1 MTARRARRPARAAGG
16 AKGRK
21 TRAKPGREQQALEGN
36 LGIEIGGIALLAA
49 AGVGL
54 VSLVRGPAG
63 YVGGALAAALLSAL
77 GSGAYV
83 VPLIAALTGILML
96 WRRTGY
102 AVMVRLVGL
111 VVASSAAVV
120 AFELAVAD
128 GAPLALP
135 FSDYLANSG
144 SLGGGAVGAAGA
156 WVFMRLFGYA
166 GTVVVLCAM
175 GAGGLA
181 VATNVSV
188 ASAATWVARTAW
200 SAVWLVIR
208 LVRAGFDAIV
218 LNLFEDNPPLCD
230 AARGAGMADPG
241 RDDVSPRPRRRQRSA
256 PSAAP
261 AAPTALVEPVAPAGP
276 AAPSVPSAPAA
287 TTAPRALT
295 PTDAHSAPA
304 LSAVGGLAERAAA
317 PSAPVAETPGAPL
330 KQLKLIDDS
339 TAGIVPP
346 LSILKA
352 PTRRRAARKESE
364 DPTALGRMLEET
376 LASFGVDAT
385 VVGVSQG
392 PMVTRFEVQPGVGVK
407 VSKIVNLA
415 DDLALA
421 FASAGVRIE
430 APIPG
435 KSAVGIEVPSREKSI
450 VYLREVLDSDE
461 FRGAE
466 SRLTMALGKDIA
478 GAPIVADMTDMLH
491 LLVAGATGS
500 GKSVCLNSIICSL
513 LFKATPDEV
522 RFLMIDPKRVELS
535 VYDGIPH
542 LLAPVITDPKKAS
555 GYLRWVV
562 EEMENRYRLFQIA
575 GARNIAQYNDMVKSG
590 ALEQFMPD
598 QDTEPEAQVQ
608 AQSQAQAQVDAE
620 RLRPLSYIVVIV
632 DELADLMMVAQREVE
647 DAIAR
652 LAFMAR
658 AAGIHL
664 LIATQRPSVDIL
676 TGIIKANIPS
686 RVAFAV
692 SSQVDS
698 RIILDTAGAERL
710 LGKGDMLFHPV
721 GLPKP
726 IRVQGAYISD
736 EEVAALVEFVRR
748 GGEPLYEAEN
758 VESSSKTGEGIAEDD
773 ELFAE
778 AATLVVQTGE
788 ASISKV
794 QRRFRVGYARAA
806 RLIDTMEVLGII
818 GPYEGSKPRKVLMD
832 EAELEEALGRRG

>member
-1 MTARRARRPARAAGG
+1 MACKVELRSCGGEGVTAKRASRPTRAARG
-16 AKGRK
+16 AKRRKTKAEPGRK
-21 TRAKPGREQQALEGN
+21 EQALGGD
-36 LGIEIGGIALLAA
+36 LGAEIGGISLLAA
-49 AGVGL
+49 AGIGL
-54 VSLVRGPAG
+54 VSLIRGPAG
-63 YVGGALAAALLSAL
+63 YVGGALAGALLSAV
-77 GSGAYV
+77 GTGAYV
-83 VPLIAALTGILML
+83 VPLMAALTGVLML

-102 AVMVRLVGL
+102 ATMVRLAGL
-111 VVASSAAVV
+111 AIASLAAVV
-120 AFELAVAD
+120 AFEMAVA
-128 GAPLALP
+128 GSAPSALP
-135 FSDYLANSG
+135 FYDYLHNCG
-144 SLGGGAVGAAGA
+144 ILGGGVVGATGA

-166 GTVVVLCAM
+166 GAIIVLCAM
-175 GAGGLA
+175 GVAGLSM
-181 VATNVSV
+181 ATNVSV
-188 ASAATWVARTAW
+188 ARAATWTARALW
-200 SAVWLVIR
+200 MAVWLVVRMI
-208 LVRAGFDAIV
+208 RAGFDAVV
-218 LNLFEDNPPLCD
+218 LNLFEERPPPPEEARGDD
-230 AARGAGMADPG
+230 AA
-241 RDDVSPRPRRRQRSA
+241 SPAVRA
-256 PSAAP
+256 PK
-261 AAPTALVEPVAPAGP
+261 
-276 AAPSVPSAPAA
+276 PSSAPAA
-287 TTAPRALT
+287 TRVAQADLAPE
-295 PTDAHSAPA
+295 SE
-304 LSAVGGLAERAAA
+304 AERAPVDRPSGRRVSMGQDSPA
-317 PSAPVAETPGAPL
+317 PPIGPL
-330 KQLKLIDDS
+330 EQLKLIDDS
-339 TAGIVPP
+339 TVRVLPP
-346 LSILKA
+346 VSILRA
-352 PTRRRAARKESE
+352 PVRRKGARKDSE
-364 DPTALGRMLEET
+364 DTGALGRMLEET
-376 LASFGVDAT
+376 LASFGVEAS

-435 KSAVGIEVPSREKSI
+435 KSAVGIEVPSRQKSV

-466 SRLTMALGKDIA
+466 SRLSMALGKDIA
-478 GAPIVADMTDMLH
+478 GAPIVADLSDMLH

-513 LFKATPDEV
+513 LFKATPEEV
-522 RFLMIDPKRVELS
+522 RLLMIDPKRVELS

-542 LLAPVITDPKKAS
+542 LLAPVVTDSKKAS

-575 GARNIAQYNDMVKSG
+575 GARNITQYNDMVTSG
-590 ALEQFMPD
+590 TLEQFLPD
-598 QDTEPEAQVQ
+598 QEPEADVGQSGQ
-608 AQSQAQAQVDAE
+608 AAQSGQTPGP
-620 RLRPLSYIVVIV
+620 RPLSYIVVIV

-686 RVAFAV
+686 RIAFAV

-736 EEVAALVEFVRR
+736 EEVSALVEFVKGR
-748 GGEPLYEAEN
+748 GEPSYEAES
-758 VESSSKTGEGIAEDD
+758 VESSAKVGEGIAEDD
-773 ELFAE
+773 ELFVD

-818 GPYEGSKPRKVLMD
+818 GPYEGSKPRKVLIS
-832 EAELEEALGRRG
+832 EAELEETLGRR

>member
-1 MTARRARRPARAAGG
+1 VTARRARRPARAAGR
-16 AKGRK
+16 AKRQK
-21 TRAKPGREQQALEGN
+21 TRAKPSSEERALEGN
-36 LGIEIGGIALLAA
+36 LGVEIGGISLLAA

-63 YVGGALAAALLSAL
+63 YVGGALAASLLSAL
-77 GSGAYV
+77 GRGAYV

-120 AFELAVAD
+120 SFELAVAD

-135 FSDYLANSG
+135 FSDYLRNSG
-144 SLGGGAVGAAGA
+144 VLGGGAVGAAGA

-166 GTVVVLCAM
+166 GTVIVLCAM

-188 ASAATWVARTAW
+188 ASAVTWVARTVW
-200 SAVWLVIR
+200 SALWLVVR
-208 LVRAGFDAIV
+208 MVRAGFDAIV
-218 LNLFEDNPPLCD
+218 LYLFEESAPSPD
-230 AARGAGMADPG
+230 APRETGAPG
-241 RDDVSPRPRRRQRSA
+241 GGPDDLSRSTPRRRR
-256 PSAAP
+256 
-261 AAPTALVEPVAPAGP
+261 
-276 AAPSVPSAPAA
+276 SVPSTAPAVPI
-287 TTAPRALT
+287 APVGPSPVDAPT
-295 PTDAHSAPA
+295 PADSHSAPVQPIA
-304 LSAVGGLAERAAA
+304 GGAAIRAVA
-317 PSAPVAETPGAPL
+317 SAPTSEGSGMPL
-330 KQLKLIDDS
+330 QQLKLIDDS
-339 TAGIVPP
+339 ATGILPP
-346 LSILKA
+346 LSILRSPA
-352 PTRRRAARKESE
+352 RRRAGRKESE
-364 DPTALGRMLEET
+364 DPNALGRMLEET

-478 GAPIVADMTDMLH
+478 GAPIVADLADMLH

-513 LFKATPDEV
+513 LFKATPEEV
-522 RFLMIDPKRVELS
+522 RLLMIDPKRVELS

-575 GARNIAQYNDMVKSG
+575 GARNIAQYNEMVKSG
-590 ALEQFMPD
+590 TLEQFLPD
-598 QDTEPEAQVQ
+598 QETEAET
-608 AQSQAQAQVDAE
+608 QAQAKQTQGQAEAE
-620 RLRPLSYIVVIV
+620 RPRPLSYVVVIV

-686 RVAFAV
+686 RIAFAV

-736 EEVAALVEFVRR
+736 EEVAVLVEFVRR
-748 GGEPLYEAEN
+748 GGKPLYEAES
-758 VESSSKTGEGIAEDD
+758 VESSAKAGEGIAEDD

-788 ASISKV
+788 ASISKI

>member
-1 MTARRARRPARAAGG
+1 VTARRARRPARAAGG
-16 AKGRK
+16 AKRQK
-21 TRAKPGREQQALEGN
+21 TRAKPGREQQTLEGN

-77 GSGAYV
+77 GRGAYV

-102 AVMVRLVGL
+102 AAMVRLVGL

-135 FSDYLANSG
+135 FSDYLPSSG
-144 SLGGGAVGAAGA
+144 ILGGGAVGAAGA
-156 WVFMRLFGYA
+156 WAFMRLFGYA
-166 GTVVVLCAM
+166 GTIVVLCAM

-188 ASAATWVARTAW
+188 ASAATWVARTTW
-200 SAVWLVIR
+200 SVGWLVVR
-208 LVRAGFDAIV
+208 MVRAGFDAVV
-218 LNLFEDNPPLCD
+218 LHLFEENPPLPD
-230 AARGAGMADPG
+230 AARDAGAAGAKH
-241 RDDVSPRPRRRQRSA
+241 DDVSPRAPARQRSTRSVA
-256 PSAAP
+256 
-261 AAPTALVEPVAPAGP
+261 PVAPA
-276 AAPSVPSAPAA
+276 APAA
-287 TTAPRALT
+287 TTAPSALT
-295 PTDAHSAPA
+295 PTDVHSAPGS
-304 LSAVGGLAERAAA
+304 SAVGAAAVRAAT
-317 PSAPVAETPGAPL
+317 PSAPTAQMPDTPL

-339 TAGIVPP
+339 TTGILPP
-346 LSILKA
+346 LSILRV
-352 PTRRRAARKESE
+352 PMRRRVARKESE
-364 DPTALGRMLEET
+364 DPNALGRMLEET

-461 FRGAE
+461 FRGSE

-478 GAPIVADMTDMLH
+478 GAPIVADLADMLH

-513 LFKATPDEV
+513 LFKATPEEV
-522 RFLMIDPKRVELS
+522 RLLMIDPKRVELS

-590 ALEQFMPD
+590 ALEQFLPD
-598 QDTEPEAQVQ
+598 QDTEADAQQTQGQ
-608 AQSQAQAQVDAE
+608 AEAE
-620 RLRPLSYIVVIV
+620 RPRPLSYVVVIV

-686 RVAFAV
+686 RIAFAV

-758 VESSSKTGEGIAEDD
+758 VESSAKAGEGIAEDD

-788 ASISKV
+788 ASISKI

>member
-16 AKGRK
+16 AKRQK
-21 TRAKPGREQQALEGN
+21 TKAKPSREEQALEGD
-36 LGIEIGGIALLAA
+36 LGVEIGGISLLAA

-63 YVGGALAAALLSAL
+63 YVGGALATALLSAL
-77 GSGAYV
+77 GRGAYV

-102 AVMVRLVGL
+102 VVMVRLVGL
-111 VVASSAAVV
+111 AVASSAAVV
-120 AFELAVAD
+120 AFELAAVD
-128 GAPLALP
+128 GAPLALS
-135 FSDYLANSG
+135 FSDYLASSG
-144 SLGGGAVGAAGA
+144 VLGGGAVGAAGA
-156 WVFMRLFGYA
+156 WAFMRLFGYA

-175 GAGGLA
+175 GAAGLA
-181 VATNVSV
+181 MATNVSV
-188 ASAATWVARTAW
+188 ASAVTWVARTVW
-200 SAVWLVIR
+200 SAMCLAIR
-208 LVRAGFDAIV
+208 MIRAGFDAIV
-218 LNLFEDNPPLCD
+218 LNLFEERPPLPD
-230 AARGAGMADPG
+230 VPHEAKAVGAEPV
-241 RDDVSPRPRRRQRSA
+241 DVSPPTPVGPRSDPATAPAASSVSA
-256 PSAAP
+256 PSAAGGAARRVAAASSP
-261 AAPTALVEPVAPAGP
+261 AAEAP
-276 AAPSVPSAPAA
+276 
-287 TTAPRALT
+287 
-295 PTDAHSAPA
+295 
-304 LSAVGGLAERAAA
+304 GL
-317 PSAPVAETPGAPL
+317 PMQ
-330 KQLKLIDDS
+330 QLKLIDDD
-339 TAGIVPP
+339 TAGMLPP
-346 LSILKA
+346 LSILRA
-352 PTRRRAARKESE
+352 PVRRRAARKDSE
-364 DPTALGRMLEET
+364 DPGALGRMLEET

-435 KSAVGIEVPSREKSI
+435 KSAVGIEVPSREKSV

-461 FRGAE
+461 FRGAQ

-478 GAPIVADMTDMLH
+478 GAPIVADLTDMLH

-513 LFKATPDEV
+513 LFKATPEEV
-522 RFLMIDPKRVELS
+522 RLLMIDPKRVELS

-590 ALEQFMPD
+590 DLEQFLPD
-598 QDTEPEAQVQ
+598 QETEAEAE
-608 AQSQAQAQVDAE
+608 APLPRA
-620 RLRPLSYIVVIV
+620 LSYVVVIV

-686 RVAFAV
+686 RIAFAV

-736 EEVAALVEFVRR
+736 EEVAALVDFVRR
-748 GGEPLYEAEN
+748 RGEPLYEAES
-758 VESSSKTGEGIAEDD
+758 VESSVKTGEGIAEDD

-788 ASISKV
+788 ASISKI

-832 EAELEEALGRRG
+832 EAGLEEVLGRRG

>member
-16 AKGRK
+16 AKRQK

-36 LGIEIGGIALLAA
+36 LGVEIGGIALLAA

-77 GSGAYV
+77 GRGAYV

-144 SLGGGAVGAAGA
+144 ILGGGALGAAGA

-166 GTVVVLCAM
+166 GTIVVLCAM

-188 ASAATWVARTAW
+188 ASAATWVARTVW

-208 LVRAGFDAIV
+208 MVRAGFDAIV
-218 LNLFEDNPPLCD
+218 LNLFEENLPSPD
-230 AARGAGMADPG
+230 ATREMGAADAKH
-241 RDDVSPRPRRRQRSA
+241 DDVSPRARGRQRST
-256 PSAAP
+256 PSAVP
-261 AAPTALVEPVAPAGP
+261 AAPTAPAEPVAPA
-276 AAPSVPSAPAA
+276 AMIAPSALTPVDVPSAPA
-287 TTAPRALT
+287 
-295 PTDAHSAPA
+295 SPA
-304 LSAVGGLAERAAA
+304 LGGAGVRAPA
-317 PSAPVAETPGAPL
+317 PSAPGAEMPGAPL

-339 TAGIVPP
+339 TALPP
-346 LSILKA
+346 LSILRA
-352 PTRRRAARKESE
+352 PTRRRVARKESE
-364 DPTALGRMLEET
+364 DPSALGRMLEET
-376 LASFGVDAT
+376 LASFSVDAT

-478 GAPIVADMTDMLH
+478 GAPIVADLADMLH

-513 LFKATPDEV
+513 LFKATPEEV
-522 RFLMIDPKRVELS
+522 RLLMIDPKRVELS

-590 ALEQFMPD
+590 TLEQFMPE
-598 QDTEPEAQVQ
+598 QETESEAGGQ
-608 AQSQAQAQVDAE
+608 AQTEAE
-620 RLRPLSYIVVIV
+620 RPRPLSYVVVIV

-686 RVAFAV
+686 RIAFAV

-758 VESSSKTGEGIAEDD
+758 VESSAKTGEGIAEDD

-778 AATLVVQTGE
+778 AAALVVQTGE
-788 ASISKV
+788 ASISKI

>member
-16 AKGRK
+16 PKRQKTKAK
-21 TRAKPGREQQALEGN
+21 TSREQQALEGD
-36 LGIEIGGIALLAA
+36 LGVEIGGIALLAA

-77 GSGAYV
+77 GMGAYV

-102 AVMVRLVGL
+102 AVMVRLAGL
-111 VVASSAAVV
+111 VVVSSAAVV
-120 AFELAVAD
+120 AFELAAAD

-144 SLGGGAVGAAGA
+144 ILGGGALGAAGA

-166 GTVVVLCAM
+166 GTIVVLCAM

-188 ASAATWVARTAW
+188 ASAATWVARTVW
-200 SAVWLVIR
+200 SAVWLVVR
-208 LVRAGFDAIV
+208 TVRAGFDAIV
-218 LNLFEDNPPLCD
+218 LNLFEENLPSPD
-230 AARGAGMADPG
+230 AVRETGTTDAKH
-241 RDDVSPRPRRRQRSA
+241 DDVSPRAPGRQRSA

-261 AAPTALVEPVAPAGP
+261 AEPASP
-276 AAPSVPSAPAA
+276 AAPVAS
-287 TTAPRALT
+287 
-295 PTDAHSAPA
+295 
-304 LSAVGGLAERAAA
+304 SAVGETAVRAAA
-317 PSAPVAETPGAPL
+317 PSAPAAQMPGTQL

-339 TAGIVPP
+339 TAGILPP
-346 LSILKA
+346 LSILRV

-364 DPTALGRMLEET
+364 DPSALGRMLEET
-376 LASFGVDAT
+376 LASFGVEAT

-478 GAPIVADMTDMLH
+478 GAPIVADLADMLH

-513 LFKATPDEV
+513 LFKATPEEV
-522 RFLMIDPKRVELS
+522 RLLMIDPKRVELS

-590 ALEQFMPD
+590 TLEQFLPD
-598 QDTEPEAQVQ
+598 QETEAE
-608 AQSQAQAQVDAE
+608 AQAQQTQGQVEAE
-620 RLRPLSYIVVIV
+620 RPRPLSYVVVIV

-686 RVAFAV
+686 RIAFAV

-758 VESSSKTGEGIAEDD
+758 VESSAKTGEGIAEDD

-788 ASISKV
+788 ASISKI

>member
-16 AKGRK
+16 AKKQK
-21 TRAKPGREQQALEGN
+21 TKAKPKREEQALEGD
-36 LGIEIGGIALLAA
+36 LGVEIGGIALSAA

-63 YVGGALAAALLSAL
+63 YVGGALASALLSAL
-77 GSGAYV
+77 GRGAYV
-83 VPLIAALTGILML
+83 VPLIAALTGVLML

-102 AVMVRLVGL
+102 VVMVRLAGL
-111 VVASSAAVV
+111 AVASLAAVV
-120 AFELAVAD
+120 AFELAAVG

-135 FSDYLANSG
+135 FSDYLRNAG
-144 SLGGGAVGAAGA
+144 FLGGGALGAAGA

-166 GTVVVLCAM
+166 GTIVVLCAM
-175 GAGGLA
+175 GAGGIA

-188 ASAATWVARTAW
+188 ASAITWVARTIW
-200 SAVWLVIR
+200 SAIWLAIR
-208 LVRAGFDAIV
+208 MVRAAFDAVV
-218 LNLFEDNPPLCD
+218 LNLFEERPPSPD
-230 AARGAGMADPG
+230 APDKMGVAGGKP
-241 RDDVSPRPRRRQRSA
+241 DDVSPRAPSRPRSAPPADLAAPTVPAPAAMTPADSLPPTDARAVPA
-256 PSAAP
+256 PSAAGR
-261 AAPTALVEPVAPAGP
+261 AAVRA
-276 AAPSVPSAPAA
+276 AAPSVP
-287 TTAPRALT
+287 
-295 PTDAHSAPA
+295 
-304 LSAVGGLAERAAA
+304 
-317 PSAPVAETPGAPL
+317 GADMPDVPL
-330 KQLKLIDDS
+330 QQLKLIDDS
-339 TAGIVPP
+339 AAGVLPP
-346 LSILKA
+346 LSILRA
-352 PTRRRAARKESE
+352 PARRKTARKDTE
-364 DPTALGRMLEET
+364 DPSALGRMLEET
-376 LASFGVDAT
+376 LGSFGVDAT

-435 KSAVGIEVPSREKSI
+435 KSAVGIEVPSREKSV

-461 FRGAE
+461 FRGSE

-478 GAPIVADMTDMLH
+478 GAPIVADLADMLH

-513 LFKATPDEV
+513 LFKATPEEV

-535 VYDGIPH
+535 VYDGVPH

-590 ALEQFMPD
+590 TLEQFLPD
-598 QDTEPEAQVQ
+598 QESEADAQVQ
-608 AQSQAQAQVDAE
+608 AQADAV
-620 RLRPLSYIVVIV
+620 RPRPLSYVVVIV

-686 RVAFAV
+686 RIAFAV

-748 GGEPLYEAEN
+748 RGEPLYEAEN
-758 VESSSKTGEGIAEDD
+758 VQSSAKASEGIAEDD

-788 ASISKV
+788 ASISKI

>member
-1 MTARRARRPARAAGG
+1 
-16 AKGRK
+16 
-21 TRAKPGREQQALEGN
+21 
-36 LGIEIGGIALLAA
+36 
-49 AGVGL
+49 
-54 VSLVRGPAG
+54 
-63 YVGGALAAALLSAL
+63 
-77 GSGAYV
+77 
-83 VPLIAALTGILML
+83 
-96 WRRTGY
+96 
-102 AVMVRLVGL
+102 
-111 VVASSAAVV
+111 
-120 AFELAVAD
+120 
-128 GAPLALP
+128 
-135 FSDYLANSG
+135 
-144 SLGGGAVGAAGA
+144 
-156 WVFMRLFGYA
+156 
-166 GTVVVLCAM
+166 
-175 GAGGLA
+175 
-181 VATNVSV
+181 
-188 ASAATWVARTAW
+188 
-200 SAVWLVIR
+200 
-208 LVRAGFDAIV
+208 
-218 LNLFEDNPPLCD
+218 
-230 AARGAGMADPG
+230 
-241 RDDVSPRPRRRQRSA
+241 RQRSTRSAA
-256 PSAAP
+256 PVAPAASAAP
-261 AAPTALVEPVAPAGP
+261 AAMTEHSAPGSSAVG
-276 AAPSVPSAPAA
+276 AAAVRAATPSAP
-287 TTAPRALT
+287 TAQMPDT
-295 PTDAHSAPA
+295 
-304 LSAVGGLAERAAA
+304 
-317 PSAPVAETPGAPL
+317 PL

-339 TAGIVPP
+339 TTGILPP
-346 LSILKA
+346 LSILRV
-352 PTRRRAARKESE
+352 PMRRRVARKESE
-364 DPTALGRMLEET
+364 DPNALGRMLEET

-461 FRGAE
+461 FRGSE

-478 GAPIVADMTDMLH
+478 GAPIVADLADMLH

-513 LFKATPDEV
+513 LFKATPEEV
-522 RFLMIDPKRVELS
+522 RLLMIDPKRVELS

-590 ALEQFMPD
+590 ALEQFLPD
-598 QDTEPEAQVQ
+598 QDTEADAQQTQGQ
-608 AQSQAQAQVDAE
+608 AEAE
-620 RLRPLSYIVVIV
+620 RPRPLSYVVVIV

-686 RVAFAV
+686 RIAFAV

-758 VESSSKTGEGIAEDD
+758 VESSAKAGEGIAEDD

-788 ASISKV
+788 ASISKI

>member
-16 AKGRK
+16 AKRQK
-21 TRAKPGREQQALEGN
+21 TRAKPGREQQALEGD
-36 LGIEIGGIALLAA
+36 LGVEIGGIALLAA

-77 GSGAYV
+77 GRGAYV

-102 AVMVRLVGL
+102 AAMVRLVGL

-144 SLGGGAVGAAGA
+144 ILGGGAVGAAGA
-156 WVFMRLFGYA
+156 WALMRLFGYA
-166 GTVVVLCAM
+166 GTIVVLCAM

-181 VATNVSV
+181 VAANVSV
-188 ASAATWVARTAW
+188 ASAATWVARTVW
-200 SAVWLVIR
+200 SAVWLLIR
-208 LVRAGFDAIV
+208 MVRAGFDAVV
-218 LNLFEDNPPLCD
+218 LHLFEENPPSPEVAREMAAED
-230 AARGAGMADPG
+230 AKHDS
-241 RDDVSPRPRRRQRSA
+241 VSPRARGRRRST
-256 PSAAP
+256 PSAVP
-261 AAPTALVEPVAPAGP
+261 AAPTAPTAPTA
-276 AAPSVPSAPAA
+276 PSAPAA
-287 TTAPRALT
+287 TTAPSALT
-295 PTDAHSAPA
+295 PTAS
-304 LSAVGGLAERAAA
+304 SAVGGAAVRAAA
-317 PSAPVAETPGAPL
+317 PSAPAAQIPDTPL

-339 TAGIVPP
+339 TAGILPP
-346 LSILKA
+346 LSILRA
-352 PTRRRAARKESE
+352 PTRRRLARKESE
-364 DPTALGRMLEET
+364 DPSALGRMLEET

-478 GAPIVADMTDMLH
+478 GAPIVADLADMLH

-513 LFKATPDEV
+513 LFKATPEEV
-522 RFLMIDPKRVELS
+522 RLLMIDPKRVELS

-590 ALEQFMPD
+590 TLEQFLPD
-598 QDTEPEAQVQ
+598 QDTDAG
-608 AQSQAQAQVDAE
+608 AQAQAQHTQGRAE
-620 RLRPLSYIVVIV
+620 AEQPRPLSYVVVIV

-686 RVAFAV
+686 RIAFSV

-726 IRVQGAYISD
+726 IRVQGAYISE

-758 VESSSKTGEGIAEDD
+758 VESSAKAGEGIAEDD

>member
-1 MTARRARRPARAAGG
+1 VTARRARRPARAAGG
-16 AKGRK
+16 AKRQK
-21 TRAKPGREQQALEGN
+21 TKAKPSREQQALEGN
-36 LGIEIGGIALLAA
+36 LSVEIGGIALLTA

-77 GSGAYV
+77 GRGAYV
-83 VPLIAALTGILML
+83 VPLIAALTGVLML

-102 AVMVRLVGL
+102 AVMVRLAGL

-135 FSDYLANSG
+135 FSDYLVNSG
-144 SLGGGAVGAAGA
+144 VLGGGALGAAGA
-156 WVFMRLFGYA
+156 WVLMRLFGYA
-166 GTVVVLCAM
+166 GTIVVLCAM

-188 ASAATWVARTAW
+188 ASAATWVARTVW

-208 LVRAGFDAIV
+208 MVRAGFDAIV
-218 LNLFEDNPPLCD
+218 LNLFEENPRLPD
-230 AARGAGMADPG
+230 ADREMGAADAEH
-241 RDDVSPRPRRRQRSA
+241 DDVSPRAPGRQRSK

-261 AAPTALVEPVAPAGP
+261 AAPVARAPMTEP
-276 AAPSVPSAPAA
+276 S
-287 TTAPRALT
+287 ALT
-295 PTDAHSAPA
+295 PTDVHSVPA
-304 LSAVGGLAERAAA
+304 SSVVGGAAVRASVPPPPAAEM
-317 PSAPVAETPGAPL
+317 PGAPL

-339 TAGIVPP
+339 TAGILPP
-346 LSILKA
+346 LSILRA

-364 DPTALGRMLEET
+364 DPGALGRMLEET

-450 VYLREVLDSDE
+450 VYLRDVLDSDE

-478 GAPIVADMTDMLH
+478 GAPIVADLADMLH

-513 LFKATPDEV
+513 LFKATPEEV
-522 RFLMIDPKRVELS
+522 RLLMIDPKRVELS

-575 GARNIAQYNDMVKSG
+575 GARNISQYNDMVKSG
-590 ALEQFMPD
+590 TLEQFLPD
-598 QDTEPEAQVQ
+598 QETEPD
-608 AQSQAQAQVDAE
+608 SQAQAEQTQGQAEAE
-620 RLRPLSYIVVIV
+620 RPRPLSYVVVIV

-686 RVAFAV
+686 RIAFAV

-748 GGEPLYEAEN
+748 GGQPMYEAEN
-758 VESSSKTGEGIAEDD
+758 VESSAKTGEGIAEDD

-788 ASISKV
+788 ASISKI

>member
-1 MTARRARRPARAAGG
+1 M
-16 AKGRK
+16 
-21 TRAKPGREQQALEGN
+21 
-36 LGIEIGGIALLAA
+36 
-49 AGVGL
+49 
-54 VSLVRGPAG
+54 
-63 YVGGALAAALLSAL
+63 
-77 GSGAYV
+77 
-83 VPLIAALTGILML
+83 
-96 WRRTGY
+96 
-102 AVMVRLVGL
+102 
-111 VVASSAAVV
+111 
-120 AFELAVAD
+120 
-128 GAPLALP
+128 
-135 FSDYLANSG
+135 
-144 SLGGGAVGAAGA
+144 
-156 WVFMRLFGYA
+156 
-166 GTVVVLCAM
+166 
-175 GAGGLA
+175 
-181 VATNVSV
+181 
-188 ASAATWVARTAW
+188 
-200 SAVWLVIR
+200 
-208 LVRAGFDAIV
+208 
-218 LNLFEDNPPLCD
+218 
-230 AARGAGMADPG
+230 
-241 RDDVSPRPRRRQRSA
+241 
-256 PSAAP
+256 
-261 AAPTALVEPVAPAGP
+261 
-276 AAPSVPSAPAA
+276 
-287 TTAPRALT
+287 
-295 PTDAHSAPA
+295 
-304 LSAVGGLAERAAA
+304 
-317 PSAPVAETPGAPL
+317 
-330 KQLKLIDDS
+330 
-339 TAGIVPP
+339 
-346 LSILKA
+346 
-352 PTRRRAARKESE
+352 RRRAARKDSE
-364 DPTALGRMLEET
+364 DPSALGRMLEET

-435 KSAVGIEVPSREKSI
+435 KSAVGIEVPSREKSM

-461 FRGAE
+461 FRGAQ

-478 GAPIVADMTDMLH
+478 GAPIVADLADMLH

-513 LFKATPDEV
+513 LFKATPEEV
-522 RFLMIDPKRVELS
+522 RLLMIDPKRVELS

-590 ALEQFMPD
+590 DLEQFLPD
-598 QDTEPEAQVQ
+598 QETEAEAE
-608 AQSQAQAQVDAE
+608 APLPRA
-620 RLRPLSYIVVIV
+620 LSYVVVIV

-686 RVAFAV
+686 RIAFAV

-726 IRVQGAYISD
+726 VRIQGAYISD
-736 EEVAALVEFVRR
+736 EEVAALVDFVRR
-748 GGEPLYEAEN
+748 RGEPLSRSRE
-758 VESSSKTGEGIAEDD
+758 VESSVKTGEGIAEDD

-778 AATLVVQTGE
+778 ATTLVVQTGE
-788 ASISKV
+788 ASISKI

-832 EAELEEALGRRG
+832 EAGLEEVLGRRG

>member
-1 MTARRARRPARAAGG
+1 MPD
-16 AKGRK
+16 
-21 TRAKPGREQQALEGN
+21 
-36 LGIEIGGIALLAA
+36 
-49 AGVGL
+49 
-54 VSLVRGPAG
+54 
-63 YVGGALAAALLSAL
+63 
-77 GSGAYV
+77 
-83 VPLIAALTGILML
+83 VPL
-96 WRRTGY
+96 
-102 AVMVRLVGL
+102 
-111 VVASSAAVV
+111 
-120 AFELAVAD
+120 
-128 GAPLALP
+128 
-135 FSDYLANSG
+135 
-144 SLGGGAVGAAGA
+144 
-156 WVFMRLFGYA
+156 
-166 GTVVVLCAM
+166 
-175 GAGGLA
+175 
-181 VATNVSV
+181 
-188 ASAATWVARTAW
+188 
-200 SAVWLVIR
+200 
-208 LVRAGFDAIV
+208 
-218 LNLFEDNPPLCD
+218 
-230 AARGAGMADPG
+230 
-241 RDDVSPRPRRRQRSA
+241 Q
-256 PSAAP
+256 
-261 AAPTALVEPVAPAGP
+261 
-276 AAPSVPSAPAA
+276 
-287 TTAPRALT
+287 
-295 PTDAHSAPA
+295 
-304 LSAVGGLAERAAA
+304 
-317 PSAPVAETPGAPL
+317 
-330 KQLKLIDDS
+330 QLKLIDDS
-339 TAGIVPP
+339 AAGILPP
-346 LSILKA
+346 LSILRTPA
-352 PTRRRAARKESE
+352 RRKTARKDTE
-364 DPTALGRMLEET
+364 DPGALGRMLEET
-376 LASFGVDAT
+376 LGSFGVDAT

-435 KSAVGIEVPSREKSI
+435 KSAVGIEVPSREKSV

-461 FRGAE
+461 FRGSE

-478 GAPIVADMTDMLH
+478 GAPIVADLADMLH

-513 LFKATPDEV
+513 LFKATPEEV

-535 VYDGIPH
+535 VYDGVPH

-590 ALEQFMPD
+590 TLEQFLPD
-598 QDTEPEAQVQ
+598 QESEADAQVQ
-608 AQSQAQAQVDAE
+608 SQADAE
-620 RLRPLSYIVVIV
+620 RPRPLSYVVVIV

-686 RVAFAV
+686 RIAFAV

-748 GGEPLYEAEN
+748 RGEPLYEAEN
-758 VESSSKTGEGIAEDD
+758 VQSSAKASEGIAEDD

-778 AATLVVQTGE
+778 AATLVVQSGE
-788 ASISKV
+788 ASISKI

>member
-16 AKGRK
+16 ARRHK
-21 TRAKPGREQQALEGN
+21 TKAKPSREGQALEGD
-36 LGIEIGGIALLAA
+36 LGVEIGGISLLAA

-63 YVGGALAAALLSAL
+63 YVGGALATALLSAL
-77 GSGAYV
+77 GRAAYV

-102 AVMVRLVGL
+102 VVMVRLAGL
-111 VVASSAAVV
+111 AVASSAAVV
-120 AFELAVAD
+120 AFELAAAD

-135 FSDYLANSG
+135 FSDYLRNSG
-144 SLGGGAVGAAGA
+144 VLGGGAVGAAGA
-156 WVFMRLFGYA
+156 WAFMRLFGYA
-166 GTVVVLCAM
+166 GTIVVLCAM
-175 GAGGLA
+175 GVAGLA
-181 VATNVSV
+181 MATNVSV
-188 ASAATWVARTAW
+188 ARAVTWAARMVW
-200 SAVWLVIR
+200 SAVWFVVR
-208 LVRAGFDAIV
+208 MVRAGFDAVV
-218 LNLFEDNPPLCD
+218 LNLFEERPPLPR
-230 AARGAGMADPG
+230 APHEAGAVGTEP
-241 RDDVSPRPRRRQRSA
+241 DDVSPPTPVRPRSAASTAPAVPAQSAASGISA
-256 PSAAP
+256 PSAAGGV
-261 AAPTALVEPVAPAGP
+261 AL
-276 AAPSVPSAPAA
+276 
-287 TTAPRALT
+287 
-295 PTDAHSAPA
+295 
-304 LSAVGGLAERAAA
+304 RAAA
-317 PSAPVAETPGAPL
+317 AYAPAVEAPGQPL
-330 KQLKLIDDS
+330 QQLKLIDDC
-339 TAGIVPP
+339 TARILPP
-346 LSILKA
+346 VSILRA
-352 PTRRRAARKESE
+352 PARRRAARKDSE
-364 DPTALGRMLEET
+364 DPGALGRMLEET

-407 VSKIVNLA
+407 VSRIVNLA

-461 FRGAE
+461 FRGAQ

-478 GAPIVADMTDMLH
+478 GATIVADLADMLH

-513 LFKATPDEV
+513 LFKASPEEV
-522 RFLMIDPKRVELS
+522 RLLMIDPKRVELS

-590 ALEQFMPD
+590 TLEQFLPD
-598 QDTEPEAQVQ
+598 QETEAEAE
-608 AQSQAQAQVDAE
+608 ADAP
-620 RLRPLSYIVVIV
+620 RARPLSYVVVIV

-686 RVAFAV
+686 RIAFAV

-748 GGEPLYEAEN
+748 RGEPSYEAES
-758 VESSSKTGEGIAEDD
+758 VQPSAKAGEGIAEDD
-773 ELFAE
+773 ELFTE
-778 AATLVVQTGE
+778 AATLVVQSGE

-832 EAELEEALGRRG
+832 EAELEEVLGRRG

>member
-16 AKGRK
+16 AKRQK
-21 TRAKPGREQQALEGN
+21 TKAKPSREEQALEGD
-36 LGIEIGGIALLAA
+36 LGVEIGGISLLAA

-63 YVGGALAAALLSAL
+63 YVGGALATALLSAL
-77 GSGAYV
+77 GRGAYV

-102 AVMVRLVGL
+102 VVMVRLVGL
-111 VVASSAAVV
+111 AVASSAAVV
-120 AFELAVAD
+120 AFELAAVD
-128 GAPLALP
+128 GAPLALS
-135 FSDYLANSG
+135 FSDYLASSG
-144 SLGGGAVGAAGA
+144 VLGGGAVGAAGA
-156 WVFMRLFGYA
+156 WAFMRLFGYA

-175 GAGGLA
+175 GVAGLA
-181 VATNVSV
+181 MATNVSV
-188 ASAATWVARTAW
+188 ASAVTWVARTVW
-200 SAVWLVIR
+200 SAICLAIR
-208 LVRAGFDAIV
+208 MIRAGFDAIV
-218 LNLFEDNPPLCD
+218 LNLFEERPPLPD
-230 AARGAGMADPG
+230 VPHEARAVGAEPV
-241 RDDVSPRPRRRQRSA
+241 DVSPPTPVGPRSDPAIAPAASSVSA
-256 PSAAP
+256 PSAAGGAARRVSAASSP
-261 AAPTALVEPVAPAGP
+261 AAEAP
-276 AAPSVPSAPAA
+276 
-287 TTAPRALT
+287 
-295 PTDAHSAPA
+295 
-304 LSAVGGLAERAAA
+304 GL
-317 PSAPVAETPGAPL
+317 PL
-330 KQLKLIDDS
+330 QQLKLIDDD
-339 TAGIVPP
+339 TAAMLPP
-346 LSILKA
+346 LSILRA
-352 PTRRRAARKESE
+352 PVRRRAARKDSE
-364 DPTALGRMLEET
+364 DPSALGRMLEET

-435 KSAVGIEVPSREKSI
+435 KSAVGIEVPSREKSM

-461 FRGAE
+461 FRGAQ

-478 GAPIVADMTDMLH
+478 GAPIVADLADMLH

-513 LFKATPDEV
+513 LFKATPEEV
-522 RFLMIDPKRVELS
+522 RLLMIDPKRVELS

-590 ALEQFMPD
+590 DLEQFLPD
-598 QDTEPEAQVQ
+598 QEAE
-608 AQSQAQAQVDAE
+608 AEADAE
-620 RLRPLSYIVVIV
+620 APLPRALSYVVVIV

-686 RVAFAV
+686 RIAFAV

-736 EEVAALVEFVRR
+736 EEVAALVDFVRR
-748 GGEPLYEAEN
+748 RGEPLYEAES
-758 VESSSKTGEGIAEDD
+758 VESSVKTGEGIAEDD

-788 ASISKV
+788 ASISKI

-832 EAELEEALGRRG
+832 EAGLEEVLGRRG

>member
-16 AKGRK
+16 PKRQKTKAK
-21 TRAKPGREQQALEGN
+21 TSREQQALEGN
-36 LGIEIGGIALLAA
+36 LGVEIGGIALLAA

-77 GSGAYV
+77 GRGAYV

-102 AVMVRLVGL
+102 AVMVRLTGL
-111 VVASSAAVV
+111 VVVSSAAVV
-120 AFELAVAD
+120 AFELAAAD

-144 SLGGGAVGAAGA
+144 VLGGGAVGAAGA
-156 WVFMRLFGYA
+156 WVLMRLFGYA
-166 GTVVVLCAM
+166 GTIVVLCAM

-188 ASAATWVARTAW
+188 ASAATWVAQMVW

-208 LVRAGFDAIV
+208 VVRAGFDAIV
-218 LNLFEDNPPLCD
+218 LHLFEENPPLSD
-230 AARGAGMADPG
+230 AAGEMGAADAKHG
-241 RDDVSPRPRRRQRSA
+241 DVSPRAPDRQRSR
-256 PSAAP
+256 PPAAP
-261 AAPTALVEPVAPAGP
+261 AAP
-276 AAPSVPSAPAA
+276 AARAEPSAP
-287 TTAPRALT
+287 T
-295 PTDAHSAPA
+295 PTTS
-304 LSAVGGLAERAAA
+304 SAVGEAAVRAAA
-317 PSAPVAETPGAPL
+317 PPAPAADMPSTQL

-339 TAGIVPP
+339 TAGILPP
-346 LSILKA
+346 LSILRV
-352 PTRRRAARKESE
+352 PTRRRTARKESE
-364 DPTALGRMLEET
+364 DPSALGRMLEET

-466 SRLTMALGKDIA
+466 SRLTMAFGKDIA
-478 GAPIVADMTDMLH
+478 GAPIVADLADMLH

-513 LFKATPDEV
+513 LFKATPEEV
-522 RFLMIDPKRVELS
+522 RLLMIDPKRVELS

-590 ALEQFMPD
+590 TLEQFMPD
-598 QDTEPEAQVQ
+598 RETDTEAHGQAEAQ
-608 AQSQAQAQVDAE
+608 AEAEAE
-620 RLRPLSYIVVIV
+620 RPRPLSYVVVIV

-686 RVAFAV
+686 RIAFAV

-758 VESSSKTGEGIAEDD
+758 VESSAKAGEGIAEDD